1 MFDCYLIRMSVVLG
15 EGVLM
20 SKLRLLDGTCVVWV
34 LLGVSRGVRVSVMG
48 GASTDCVGFE
58 GVVI

>member
-15 EGVLM
+15 EGALM

-34 LLGVSRGVRVSVMG
+34 LLGYLG
-48 GASTDCVGFE
+48 GCVCR
-58 GVVI
+58 